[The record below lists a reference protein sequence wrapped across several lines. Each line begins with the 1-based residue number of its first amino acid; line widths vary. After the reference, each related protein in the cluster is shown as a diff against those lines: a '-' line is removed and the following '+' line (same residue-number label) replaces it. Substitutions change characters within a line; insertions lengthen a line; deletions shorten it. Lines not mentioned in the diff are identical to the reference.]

1 MSAYQMAN
9 YSTFEP
15 HKVVKR
21 ILLPKLMLKSL
32 PHLCTFQ
39 PTVPCQFQLGYEL
52 SQHFGIRHRIMM
64 LVYKLIS
71 WKDRCIDSSQFERS
85 SSVGLNL
92 IKNEQTLLVC
102 WKCCLKSSLSQ
113 KCSGVLH
120 IEEVLAPD
128 ENIALQNSL
137 CLEQFS
143 KCFRIN
149 IGRPMQH
156 SFTMT
161 S

>member
-1 MSAYQMAN
+1 MSAYQMAS

-21 ILLPKLMLKSL
+21 ILLLKLMLKSL

-39 PTVPCQFQLGYEL
+39 PTVPCQFQLGYEP
-52 SQHFGIRHRIMM
+52 SQHFDIRHRIMM
-64 LVYKLIS
+64 LLYKLIS
-71 WKDRCIDSSQFERS
+71 WKDRWIDSSQFGKRS
-85 SSVGLNL
+85 SVDLDL

-113 KCSGVLH
+113 KCSGVPH

-128 ENIALQNSL
+128 ENIALRNSL

-149 IGRPMQH
+149 IGRLMQH